1 MAQVQVSQ
9 ALPLSLQER
18 RKLRNRPPVWLIPH
32 LSDDYNRQFIYL
44 LQAYDPVWDKIVG
57 VYPFRTLESLELM
70 LSDLKAQ
77 NLWPLVSPNPVYVPK
92 EFWAEYRR
100 IAYFDPEA
108 TVNLAVRYDL
118 LKDEAIYTFNL
129 LVMDIDSPFRSVLP
143 AWRELQELLS
153 LYVGYR
159 VFKTKSGRFRAYLK
173 LEGTKDLKR
182 AKELLAII
190 YAFFERKGLNPDPT
204 FVGRLNHPVFYE
216 DYPFYRY
223 ELIESVEGELPFY
236 DLYRRVK
243 KLQKKFKLWRFNGR
257 SLTEEIWGKKVPK
270 SKQTDKEDKILKAPA
285 FRRKLKMERL
295 DVEKLFEMAVRT
307 LASKHSSY
315 RYIHVIQPAIGWAK
329 YLELDRAFVT
339 ELLVSLLGE
348 NKRKDVEKGWK
359 YARELEFT
367 VPGEVRWFGRKRED
381 WEEEVIS
388 FLVRER
394 EIERQEL
401 IKRVFFNQKWLCDLI
416 MEGLI
421 EKGIIISKFVR
432 YGRGRPK
439 KVFALSCTF
448 GLSLRKAVSFELTE
462 AIRTA
467 DFKGQVKSVG
477 EQERDFNHLTN
488 SLLERVIGG
497 GWKREIEK
505 RLEVVSYD
513 NTCSGGNMGVSV
525 DGVILKVLAGRRLSF
540 DLFLLSGR
548 VVKDAWVAKFSE
560 EKRKVVVS
568 GEVFSFQDLASF
580 NFRGKEAVRF
590 YKEILPELPP
600 SSFLDRFEGK
610 TIYIYPYG
618 ASPEK
623 WTLVRAYPYQFLLHR
638 VERVRMPDGSVRKFH
653 SYQFRYKLSLSAYTF
668 FNPYPEELIK
678 EGEPVGPHRAG
689 NWREDARELVSYI
702 KEEFKRSGEKEL
714 LLTLALKDGREITGV
729 MQKYEGYKKLRFVL
743 KVPQNPIKKI
753 AIFKHAVDDFWME

>member
-1 MAQVQVSQ
+1 MAQVQISQ
-9 ALPLSLQER
+9 ALPLSLKER
-18 RKLRNRPPVWLIPH
+18 RKLRNRPPIWLIPH
-32 LSDDYNRQFIYL
+32 LSDDYNRQFVYL
-44 LQAYDPVWDKIVG
+44 LQAYDPVLDKIVG

-143 AWRELQELLS
+143 AWRELQELLG
-153 LYVGYR
+153 LYEGYR

-173 LEGTKDLKR
+173 LEGTKDLER
-182 AKELLAII
+182 ARELLAVI
-190 YAFFERKGLNPDPT
+190 YAFFERKGLKPDPT

-243 KLQKKFKLWRFNGR
+243 KLQKRLKLWTFKGKN
-257 SLTEEIWGKKVPK
+257 LTEEIWGKKAPK
-270 SKQTDKEDKILKAPA
+270 SKQTAKKGKILKAPA

-348 NKRKDVEKGWK
+348 SKRKDVEKGWK

-388 FLVRER
+388 LLVRER

-401 IKRVFFNQKWLCDLI
+401 IKGVFFNQKWLCDLI

-421 EKGIIISKFVR
+421 EKGVVTSKFVR

-448 GLSLRKAVSFELTE
+448 GLSLRKAVGFKLTE

-467 DFKGQVKSVG
+467 GFKGQVKGVS
-477 EQERDFNHLTN
+477 EQGKDFSHLTN
-488 SLLERVIGG
+488 SLFERVIGG
-497 GWKREIEK
+497 GWKGGIEK
-505 RLEVVSYD
+505 GLEVVSYD

-540 DLFLLSGR
+540 DLSLLSGR
-548 VVKDAWVAKFSE
+548 AVKGAWVAKFSE
-560 EKRKVVVS
+560 EKRRVVVS
-568 GEVFSFQDLASF
+568 GEVFSFQDFRSF
-580 NFRGKEAVRF
+580 DFKGREAVRF
-590 YKEILPELPP
+590 YKEVLPELPP

-618 ASPEK
+618 APPER
-623 WTLVRAYPYQFLLHR
+623 WTLVRAYPYQFLLYRAKR
-638 VERVRMPDGSVRKFH
+638 VKMPDGSVRRFH
-653 SYQFRYKLSLSAYTF
+653 YYQLRYKLSLSAYTF
-668 FNPYPEELIK
+668 FNPYPEELVK
-678 EGEPVGPHRAG
+678 EGEPISPHRAG
-689 NWREDARELVSYI
+689 NWREDAGELVRYI
-702 KEEFKRSGEKEL
+702 KEEFKRSGKKEL
-714 LLTLALKDGREITGV
+714 PLTLALKDGREITGV
-729 MQKYEGYKKLRFVL
+729 MQKYEGYKELRFVL
-743 KVPQNPIKKI
+743 RAPQDPVKKI
-753 AIFKHAVDDFWME
+753 VIFKHAVDDFWLE